1 MSSEGYP
8 ARTLHLLDSELFS
21 RPVHPMDQD
30 DRARLSYEKA
40 KAIGLSYGMTIN
52 DILSLTPKFWQ
63 MHNEPAAVVD
73 GGAITLLTIQYNL
86 CAGTIARYSV
96 RRPELIPLV
105 EDLLQYRKHGQFMLT
120 ELGHGL
126 DIANMETTATQLPS
140 GEFLLNSL
148 TPSAAKFMPPTV
160 PAGLPCIAVVFA
172 RLVVNGEERG
182 HRPFIVSLNDG
193 KQMCTGVQSRLL
205 PYRGGTNPI
214 THSLTMFTNVRLP
227 RSALLGS
234 LEKPANVHTNLIDI
248 ISRVTVGTI
257 ALSCTALPAMKC
269 LATIGT
275 MYSLRRQ
282 IGPPARRIPILSFR
296 TQHAPILAATA
307 NVYVM
312 QALQRWAIEQFCDQR
327 LDGRVRHGIAAIFK
341 GVMIRHSQQDAIAV
355 SERCGAQGLF
365 THNQMMCHYNETR
378 GLGIAEGD
386 VLGLAIRL
394 INEILVGRYEMPP
407 PTDPNSLLARHEA
420 GLLQDLRDVLKSILH
435 HRSTEVNR
443 LILPHCQP
451 VMEAIGHRMAYD
463 AAVAQGVRQC
473 LIDLYVTNVVR
484 LDPAWYAEH
493 AGLGRRAQQE
503 MATNAMDEVLPLLG
517 ELVHEMD
524 MFAYVN
530 APIVSDEGWAAFVE
544 SLKVFGGNAHVELA
558 LEPVGRHT
566 STDPLVRSHL

>member
-8 ARTLHLLDSELFS
+8 ARTVHLLETELFS
-21 RPVHPMDQD
+21 KPMHFMDQNE
-30 DRARLSYEKA
+30 RARLSYEKA
-40 KAIGLSYGMTIN
+40 KAIGLSYEMTIH
-52 DILSLTPKFWQ
+52 DILSLTLKFWQ
-63 MHNEPAAVVD
+63 MHNEPAAVLD
-73 GGAITLLTIQYNL
+73 GGAMTLLAIQYNL
-86 CAGTIARYSV
+86 CAGTIARYSR
-96 RRPELIPLV
+96 RRPELVPLV

-140 GEFLLNSL
+140 GEFLLNSP

-160 PAGLPCIAVVFA
+160 PAGLPCVAVVFA
-172 RLVVNGEERG
+172 RLVVDGEERG
-182 HRPFIVSLNDG
+182 HRPFIVVLNDG

-214 THSLTMFTNVRLP
+214 THSLTTFTNVRLP

-234 LEKPANVHTNLIDI
+234 LEAPASIHANLLDI

-257 ALSCTALPAMKC
+257 ALSCVALPAMKA
-269 LATIGT
+269 LTTIGT

-282 IGPPARRIPILSFR
+282 IGPPARRTPILAFR
-296 TQHAPILAATA
+296 TQHAPVLAAAADT
-307 NVYVM
+307 YVM
-312 QALQRWAIEQFCDQR
+312 QALQRWAIERFCDER
-327 LDGRVRHGIAAIFK
+327 LDGRVRHGIAAVFK
-341 GVMIRHSQQDAIAV
+341 GVMIRHSQQDVIAV

-365 THNQMMCHYNETR
+365 CHNQMMCHYNETR

-394 INEILVGRYEMPP
+394 INEILLGRYEMPP
-407 PTDPNSLLARHEA
+407 PADPNSLLARHEA
-420 GLLQDLRDVLKSILH
+420 GLLQGLRNVLQSISN

-463 AAVAQGVRQC
+463 AAVEQGVRQC
-473 LIDLYVTNVVR
+473 LVDLYVANVVR

-493 AGLGRRAQQE
+493 AGLGRGAQQE
-503 MATNAMDEVLPLLG
+503 MATRAMDEVLPILG

-524 MFAYVN
+524 MFAYVD
-530 APIVSDEGWAAFVE
+530 APIVSDESWAAFVE
-544 SLKVFGGNAHVELA
+544 SLKVFGGDARVDLG
-558 LEPVGRHT
+558 LESVGRLA
-566 STDPLVRSHL
+566 DLLVRSHL